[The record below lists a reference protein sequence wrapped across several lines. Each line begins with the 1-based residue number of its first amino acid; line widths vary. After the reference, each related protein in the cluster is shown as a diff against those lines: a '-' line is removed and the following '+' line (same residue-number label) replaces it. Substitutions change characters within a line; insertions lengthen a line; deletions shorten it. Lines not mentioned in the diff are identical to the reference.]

1 MNARFRQIL
10 NLALRPETGEG
21 EAAAAL
27 AAARR
32 MVVKEG
38 IDTMLSLE
46 TVVKEKERI
55 VYRDVYR
62 DSSKLDPYSQSK
74 LSVDLKVS
82 AVHLHATL
90 ETAFNGARVHKLILV
105 IISATTVNKTIHG
118 ETHIKLDVY
127 GQTKNANEWIAF
139 MKRVIAHNNSKKTQ
153 HNSSTNKTKGTV
165 NKEAGFW
172 TRKFWS
178 KLFGQ

>member
-46 TVVKEKERI
+46 TVVKEKE
-55 VYRDVYR
+55 
-62 DSSKLDPYSQSK
+62 
-74 LSVDLKVS
+74 
-82 AVHLHATL
+82 
-90 ETAFNGARVHKLILV
+90 
-105 IISATTVNKTIHG
+105 
-118 ETHIKLDVY
+118 
-127 GQTKNANEWIAF
+127 
-139 MKRVIAHNNSKKTQ
+139 
-153 HNSSTNKTKGTV
+153 
-165 NKEAGFW
+165 
-172 TRKFWS
+172 
-178 KLFGQ
+178 